1 MEKKKQLLMRILMIS
16 NAFQNILEKITKKN
30 KKTLVSIEGYL
41 FTFAIIFLHMNLLH
55 EDLNP

>member
-1 MEKKKQLLMRILMIS
+1 MIS